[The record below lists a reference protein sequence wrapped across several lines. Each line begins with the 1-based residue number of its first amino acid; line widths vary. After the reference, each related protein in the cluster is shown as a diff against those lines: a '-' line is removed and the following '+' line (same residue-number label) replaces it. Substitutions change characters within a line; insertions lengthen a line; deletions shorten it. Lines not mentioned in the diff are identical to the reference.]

1 MKNKPKTK
9 KLRYYTVYYTPL
21 PFQHELV
28 VKAESL
34 EDAVAKVR
42 DVLNEEQATVEGGC
56 EVSSPENQEKKIKEI
71 QAWTRSQER
80 KRKGR

>member
-1 MKNKPKTK
+1 MKKKSKPK
-9 KLRYYTVYYTPL
+9 KLKYFTVYYTLL
-21 PFQHELV
+21 PCQHELV
-28 VKAESL
+28 VRAASL

-42 DVLNEEQATVEGGC
+42 DVLNEEQATVEAGW